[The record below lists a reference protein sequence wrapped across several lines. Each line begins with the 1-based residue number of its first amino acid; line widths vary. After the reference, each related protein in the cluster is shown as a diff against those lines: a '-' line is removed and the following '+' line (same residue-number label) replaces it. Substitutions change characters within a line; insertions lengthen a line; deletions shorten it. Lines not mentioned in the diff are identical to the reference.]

1 VSTLLS
7 GGADVPEKQ
16 VGDAGDAVPPA
27 PAEAKP
33 TVSAAAENLEGAAPA
48 PKDKGAGSSGAG
60 SSGAGSSGAGNSGA
74 GNSGVAGDGD
84 ATGDAV
90 NGDNS

>member
-1 VSTLLS
+1 M
-7 GGADVPEKQ
+7 PEKQ
-16 VGDAGDAVPPA
+16 VGDIGDAVPPA

-33 TVSAAAENLEGAAPA
+33 TVSAAAENLEGAAGETGG
-48 PKDKGAGSSGAG
+48 KGAK
-60 SSGAGSSGAGNSGA
+60 
-74 GNSGVAGDGD
+74 NSGVAGDGD

>member
-1 VSTLLS
+1 MSTLLS

-16 VGDAGDAVPPA
+16 VGDIGDAAPPA

-33 TVSAAAENLEGAAPA
+33 TVSAASESLEGTARE
-48 PKDKGAGSSGAG
+48 KDSGSGGTGADNAG
-60 SSGAGSSGAGNSGA
+60 
-74 GNSGVAGDGD
+74 VTDDGD
-84 ATGDAV
+84 ATGEAV